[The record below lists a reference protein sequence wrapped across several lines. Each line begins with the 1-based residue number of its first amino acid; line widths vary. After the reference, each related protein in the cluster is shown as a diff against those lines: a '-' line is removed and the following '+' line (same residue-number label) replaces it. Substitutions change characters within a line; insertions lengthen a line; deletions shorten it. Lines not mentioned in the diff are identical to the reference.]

1 MMTAEM
7 TPDTEEYRGQV
18 RRAAVA
24 SVIGTAIEWY
34 DFFLYG
40 TMAALV
46 FPVLFFPQSDPY
58 VGTQFL
64 GFVARPVGAAIFG
77 HYGDRLGR
85 KATLITTLLLMGVAT
100 FLIGVLP
107 GYNTLGLGAALLLI
121 LLRVLQGI
129 GVGGEW
135 GGSVLLSME
144 WGHRGGRGLAGSWA
158 QMGVP
163 AGLLLSTG
171 VFSLVLRLTGESFNT
186 WGWRVP
192 FLLSA
197 VLVIVG
203 LGIRL
208 AILETPLFSRLKTE
222 RRVARQPLL
231 EVLRRHPRAILL
243 SALLRMSEQAPF
255 YIFITFVLTYG
266 TSRLGFSRGFLAN
279 ATSFAA
285 AISLFTVP
293 FAGYLSDRIGRRR
306 LYVIGAVATLLFAVP
321 YFALLDTKVAAL
333 VVLAIV
339 LSLVV
344 HDLQYGP
351 QAAYIAESFPTR
363 LRYSGASLGY
373 QLASIIAG
381 GPAPLVATYLLKRYN
396 TGYAISAY
404 IIANAV
410 LTLLAAALL
419 ADRSGAALDTAD
431 GDQADGRAPAAVI
444 GEV

>member
-1 MMTAEM
+1 
-7 TPDTEEYRGQV
+7 
-18 RRAAVA
+18 
-24 SVIGTAIEWY
+24 
-34 DFFLYG
+34 
-40 TMAALV
+40 
-46 FPVLFFPQSDPY
+46 
-58 VGTQFL
+58 
-64 GFVARPVGAAIFG
+64 
-77 HYGDRLGR
+77 
-85 KATLITTLLLMGVAT
+85 
-100 FLIGVLP
+100 
-107 GYNTLGLGAALLLI
+107 
-121 LLRVLQGI
+121 
-129 GVGGEW
+129 
-135 GGSVLLSME
+135 
-144 WGHRGGRGLAGSWA
+144 
-158 QMGVP
+158 
-163 AGLLLSTG
+163 
-171 VFSLVLRLTGESFNT
+171 
-186 WGWRVP
+186 
-192 FLLSA
+192 
-197 VLVIVG
+197 
-203 LGIRL
+203 
-208 AILETPLFSRLKTE
+208 
-222 RRVARQPLL
+222 
-231 EVLRRHPRAILL
+231 
-243 SALLRMSEQAPF
+243 
-255 YIFITFVLTYG
+255 
-266 TSRLGFSRGFLAN
+266 
-279 ATSFAA
+279 
-285 AISLFTVP
+285 VP